1 MSPTRWRHDILPCKV
16 KTQYLLTL
24 KVSRDCLLVV
34 QSSKCLVSN
43 QCRPHYD
50 MITCHRHT
58 ITAETAVEWLPQP
71 VPPVNMH
78 YMIVSGQRCLT
89 VGAASETL
97 ANIENSLE
105 YLTMLAG
112 RYKYWNPSCRFVS
125 SIICTWDWWPWLG
138 LVTAEPQCRPIY
150 SPMKCEI

>member
-1 MSPTRWRHDILPCKV
+1 MSPTRWRHNILPCKA
-16 KTQYLLTL
+16 KTPYLITL
-24 KVSRDCLLVV
+24 QVSKYCFLAV
-34 QSSKCLVSN
+34 QSSICLVSN
-43 QCRPHYD
+43 QCQPHYD

-58 ITAETAVEWLPQP
+58 ITAETAVEWPTTTTYPASEYALLVQW
-71 VPPVNMH
+71 
-78 YMIVSGQRCLT
+78 CLT

-97 ANIENSLE
+97 ASIETSLK

-150 SPMKCEI
+150 SRMKCEI